1 MLQSQLVW
9 PYSFYTKYSTSHD
22 VEDFM
27 SVWSIHKQ
35 GDNYQMLLNMSSY
48 DAEYA
53 APYSVAMASN
63 CSVLFH
69 STECM
74 SYSHP
79 ALLPSMYWGMTIM
92 SWDVFKILNSITM
105 HPWMAPEI
113 LVSWFLL

>member
-22 VEDFM
+22 IEDFM

-35 GDNYQMLLNMSSY
+35 GDNCQKSMLLNMSSY

-53 APYSVAMASN
+53 APYSVATVSN
-63 CSVLFH
+63 YNLLFH
-69 STECM
+69 FTECM

-79 ALLPSMYWGMTIM
+79 ALLPSM
-92 SWDVFKILNSITM
+92 
-105 HPWMAPEI
+105 
-113 LVSWFLL
+113 